1 MSPSGGYF
9 SPLFLLLLISGTMM
23 PHNCMAALSPDRDD
37 VLAAH
42 VPLTRLQLHTGR
54 AYNITDKNYWAASVF
69 SGIHGYVI
77 AGIWLLIGLGFGCY
91 IIVKNS
97 RPSSASI
104 VQYPDSSYILFFS
117 FIVFFSILAMVAS
130 SFVLVAD
137 KGSLHRTKKLTETIL
152 DAGSDAQRTM
162 QSTKGILLSIQTLI
176 DPYDSNTSHML
187 NVTTHMLRRD
197 SLSIQSFIDKT
208 RHSGNEAIV
217 ALYVANLTVVIANLV
232 LLVAALVSFIFRW
245 PLGLIIIIFCCW
257 ILTTL
262 NWVLT
267 GINFIFHNFA
277 EDICIALDDFEQNPE
292 SSSLQSVLPCANST
306 NSKKLLVKIGYTIHT
321 CMFKINVKLTAL
333 PALQSVRNEED
344 NFGVWK
350 VCDPFS
356 GSPNYTFNPNQCP
369 EDAIP
374 IGNLPT
380 ILSRVTCY
388 SSSRNCRDEGRFI
401 PEAIFYKCSAFSES
415 MQELIDIFPDLVRLI
430 QCSKVKQA
438 FSDIVQ
444 RQCKPFRKTALE
456 LWASMLSLSISMVFL
471 TLLWAAKAYQDK
483 GKNFSRCSIVPD
495 RV

>member
-9 SPLFLLLLISGTMM
+9 SPHFLLLLISGTMM
-23 PHNCMAALSPDRDD
+23 PHNCMAVLSPDR
-37 VLAAH
+37 AP
-42 VPLTRLQLHTGR
+42 VPLTRVPLSHVQLHSGR
-54 AYNITDKNYWAASVF
+54 GYNITDKNYWDARVF

-77 AGIWLLIGLGFGCY
+77 AGIWLLIGLGFGSY
-91 IIVKNS
+91 MIIKNS
-97 RPSSASI
+97 RPSSAS
-104 VQYPDSSYILFFS
+104 VVDYPDSSYILFFS
-117 FIVFFSILAMVAS
+117 LILLFSILAMIAS

-137 KGSLHRTKKLTETIL
+137 NGSLHKTKKLMGTII

-162 QSTKGILLSIQTLI
+162 QSTKGILLSIQTVI
-176 DPYDSNTSHML
+176 DTYDSHASHML

-197 SLSIQSFIDKT
+197 SLSIQNFIDKT
-208 RHSGNEAIV
+208 RHSGNEAILT
-217 ALYVANLTVVIANLV
+217 LYVANLTVVIANLV

-267 GINFIFHNFA
+267 GINFFFHNFA
-277 EDICIALDDFEQNPE
+277 EDICFALDDFQQNPQ

-306 NSKKLLVKIGYTIHT
+306 NSNNLLVKIGYTIHT
-321 CMFKINVKLTAL
+321 CMFKINVKLTDL
-333 PALQSVRNEED
+333 PELQSVGNEDD

-350 VCDPFS
+350 VCNPFS
-356 GSPNYTFNPNQCP
+356 GAPNYTFTPNQC
-369 EDAIP
+369 EKDAIP
-374 IGNLPT
+374 IGSLPHV
-380 ILSRVTCY
+380 LSRVTCY
-388 SSSRNCRDEGRFI
+388 GSSRNCRDEGRFL
-401 PEAIFYKCSAFSES
+401 PEAIYYKCAAFSQS

-456 LWASMLSLSISMVFL
+456 LWSSMLSLAISMVFL

-483 GKNFSRCSIVPD
+483 GKSFSRCSIVPE